1 MPEIGTDTATA
12 TAGETIEIDVLAN
25 DTDPEGGP
33 LTVTRAFDAKT
44 HLAALLDR
52 VAAGEEIVITKRG
65 RPVARLVPPA
75 GAKAARREGAWR
87 RIAALRAS
95 VGADWTGE
103 EILAARD
110 AGRR

>member
-1 MPEIGTDTATA
+1 MAGGTV
-12 TAGETIEIDVLAN
+12 EIDVLAN

-87 RIAALRAS
+87 RIAALRAN
-95 VGADWTGE
+95 VWADWTGE